1 MKRRKFSAN
10 LFFILLITSLTFVFF
25 FPSLLGRPETGLK
38 AQPIPTLTFFR
49 VIIPN
54 VGQHIIDAQNAGY
67 PAVLTR
73 ITNKSQIRRNRREA
87 CRNFVPSPPLLTS
100 CDEYP
105 FASTQQG
112 GAGASIRAVP
122 LTEQAIQ
129 GGHISVF
136 YRVNGIT
143 NGTQFRVQV
152 L

>member
-1 MKRRKFSAN
+1 MKQRNFPGA
-10 LFFILLITSLTFVFF
+10 LFFVLLITSLAFAFF
-25 FPSLLGRPETGLK
+25 FPSLLKIPETGLK
-38 AQPIPTLTFFR
+38 AQPVPTLTFFST
-49 VIIPN
+49 IIPN
-54 VGQHIIDAQNAGY
+54 IGQHIIDAQNAGY

-73 ITNKSQIRRNRREA
+73 ITNKPRIDKNRREA
-87 CRNFVPSPPLLTS
+87 CKNFVPIPPLLTS

-105 FASTQQG
+105 FASSQQG
-112 GAGASIRAVP
+112 GVGASIRAVP